1 MPTNIVGREFAFLGQ
16 LIDGRS
22 RHLQHCAASRAF
34 RSLVSI
40 PLSSNTL
47 TGKKNRYYTQD
58 LFVKHCSHFSFQ
70 PPAAS
75 PFDTFQ
81 RSSVGIQG
89 TGLSIR
95 KIHAADKFADE
106 GSYYAFSQSHWRHKQ
121 PAGADH
127 EGNPAAGQGCPF
139 SRWRVGADARS
150 GPLTPHLW
158 NFLGNAVVRVMKG
171 RP

>member
-1 MPTNIVGREFAFLGQ
+1 MGGEFAFLGQ

-22 RHLQHCAASRAF
+22 SLLQHCAASRAF

-47 TGKKNRYYTQD
+47 SGKKKKYYTQD
-58 LFVKHCSHFSFQ
+58 VIVKHCSHFSFS
-70 PPAAS
+70 AARTS

-81 RSSVGIQG
+81 RSPVGIQG
-89 TGLSIR
+89 TGLSAR
-95 KIHAADKFADE
+95 KIHAAAKIADE
-106 GSYYAFSQSHWRHKQ
+106 GSYDALPQSHWRHKQ

-127 EGNPAAGQGCPF
+127 EGNPAADEGCPF

-171 RP
+171 RHS